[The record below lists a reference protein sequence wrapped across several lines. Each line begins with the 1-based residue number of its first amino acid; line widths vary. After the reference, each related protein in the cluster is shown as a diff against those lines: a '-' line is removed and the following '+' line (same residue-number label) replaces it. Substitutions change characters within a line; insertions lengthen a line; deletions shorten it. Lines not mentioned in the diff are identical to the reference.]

1 MYIISS
7 CGSKASK
14 GKMEDIEMARKK
26 MTLGEVLAEVERLEK
41 SEYVKIWKQSDEQK
55 LRRKMYNLRYLESMG
70 KKVAK
75 EHKNSMS
82 E

>member
-1 MYIISS
+1 
-7 CGSKASK
+7 
-14 GKMEDIEMARKK
+14 MARKK